1 MTAPGRPLFV
11 VKIGGSLLGSPRLKG
26 LVKVVTTAR
35 SARIVVVPG
44 GGLFADAVRQ
54 AQALAG
60 FDDLLAHR
68 LALDAMDHLGEILAA
83 GAPRLVAGASIA
95 DFAAIHAAGGTPL
108 WSTAEIRS
116 GHPDIPASWAMTS
129 DSLSL
134 WLAATIGA
142 DRLVLVKSLDVA
154 TQDRDALAAAGI
166 LDEGFSAMAARFAG
180 EILLV
185 GPSSDTAF
193 AGLLAPAAEHAA

>member
-60 FDDLLAHR
+60 FDDRLAHR

-83 GAPRLVAGASIA
+83 GARGSSRARPSPISRRSTPPAGRRSGRRPRSA
-95 DFAAIHAAGGTPL
+95 AAIRTFRRAG
-108 WSTAEIRS
+108 R
-116 GHPDIPASWAMTS
+116 
-129 DSLSL
+129 
-134 WLAATIGA
+134 
-142 DRLVLVKSLDVA
+142 
-154 TQDRDALAAAGI
+154 
-166 LDEGFSAMAARFAG
+166 
-180 EILLV
+180 
-185 GPSSDTAF
+185 
-193 AGLLAPAAEHAA
+193 